1 MVSTKEDILQYI
13 EELKQK
19 LKLELPKISEEI
31 RNYEEKLAK
40 GEVSKKPKTSPQFN
54 A

>member
-1 MVSTKEDILQYI
+1 MSTKEDILQHL

-19 LKLELPKISEEI
+19 LQLELPRISMEI
-31 RNYEEKLAK
+31 KNYEEKLAQGK
-40 GEVSKKPKTSPQFN
+40 TTKKPKASPQFN

>member
-1 MVSTKEDILQYI
+1 MSTKEDILQYL

-19 LKLELPKISEEI
+19 LKLELPRISKEI

-40 GEVSKKPKTSPQFN
+40 GEVSKNPKASPQFN